1 MSSPAEVALHLDALR
16 RYARV
21 LARDGADADDLVQG
35 ALLRAVE
42 RLGQWRG
49 EGDLRVWLM
58 AILHNHFLDQMRA
71 RTASTARESAWA
83 GMQPDTALPRAEDA
97 LRLAQVRRAFLA
109 LPDDQREALHLVAL
123 EGLSVAQAA
132 EVLGVPPGTVMSR
145 VGRARATLRRFEDG
159 SARPALRV
167 VGGRDGG

>member
-1 MSSPAEVALHLDALR
+1 MSTPTEIARHLGPLR

-35 ALLRAVE
+35 ALVRAVE

-49 EGDLRVWLM
+49 DGDLRVWLM
-58 AILHNHFLDQMRA
+58 AILHNHFLDQARA
-71 RTASTARESAWA
+71 RAAIAPREAAWA
-83 GMQPDTALPRAEDA
+83 GTQPDAALPQGEDA
-97 LRLAQVRRAFLA
+97 LRLAQLRRAFLA
-109 LPDDQREALHLVAL
+109 LPEDQRSALHLVAL

-132 EVLGVPPGTVMSR
+132 DVLGVPQGTVMSR
-145 VGRARATLRRFEDG
+145 VGRARAALRRFEDG
-159 SARPALRV
+159 EVRPALRV